1 MVIAITVITASQ
13 VVEVL
18 GVVVQVGQ
26 GTIINN
32 VMAITV
38 ILSTI
43 ITCITNQIVGWRE
56 ATLQNIKSMAIK
68 IDTIIETGKIGM
80 GSSITLAVSISRVIS
95 MVKTTISTAN
105 SRQELETTGTLA
117 ARNQTRF
124 PLTIKTKAVD
134 TLLTVTIIS
143 ILIKKGAIITKITII
158 MIIISIRR
166 EVIAI

>member
-18 GVVVQVGQ
+18 GVVVEVDQ

-105 SRQELETTGTLA
+105 SRQELETTGTQ
-117 ARNQTRF
+117 ARNQ
-124 PLTIKTKAVD
+124 
-134 TLLTVTIIS
+134 
-143 ILIKKGAIITKITII
+143 
-158 MIIISIRR
+158 
-166 EVIAI
+166 